1 MITAHANGRVNL
13 IGEHTDYN
21 GGFVLPTGIP
31 QQTIVTLKARG
42 DMKVTLASM
51 NAGGEPFTYELGQ
64 ETPHKAWTD
73 YVQGATKIMRE
84 LVESREIRGFD
95 LTVSSDVPMGSG
107 LSSSAALLVA
117 VFKALREAWGLSGK
131 LGDVEIA
138 KLSQRVENEFV
149 GAKVGIMDPMAA
161 SLASEGQA
169 LFIDTESLAIE
180 QVRIPSDKMEIAVIN
195 SGIFHSNAHGGYNQR
210 RRECEEA
217 CEKLGVKS
225 LREVGLDRMA
235 EIEQLPEPLGR
246 RAKHVVTENQR
257 VLDAVEAL
265 KKGDCEKLGMLF
277 RQSHESMR
285 DDYEVSVPDVDTLV
299 AIANSENDVFG
310 ARLTGGGF
318 GGSIVIGAR
327 AGKAL
332 EVARR
337 VADLYAKQTNREP
350 QILVPRRPTPSEV
363 RSEERINENAGER
376 PAEM

>member
-31 QQTIVTLKARG
+31 QQTIVTLKPRD
-42 DMKVTLASM
+42 DMRVTLASM
-51 NAGGEPFTYELGQ
+51 NAGGEPFSYEIGQ
-64 ETPHKAWTD
+64 EQPQKAWTD

-131 LGDVEIA
+131 LGDVDIA

-161 SLASEGQA
+161 SLASQGQA
-169 LFIDTESLAIE
+169 LFIDTQSLATE
-180 QVRIPSDKMEIAVIN
+180 QIQIPTDKMEIAVIN

-225 LREVGLDRMA
+225 LREVGLDRLA
-235 EIEQLPEPLGR
+235 EIEKLPEPLGR

-257 VLDAVEAL
+257 VLDAVDAL
-265 KKGDCEKLGMLF
+265 KKGDCEKLGVLF

-299 AIANSENDVFG
+299 AIANSEKDVYG

-318 GGSIVIGAR
+318 GGSIVISAK

-332 EVARR
+332 EIAKR
-337 VADLYAKQTNREP
+337 VADLYATQTKREP
-350 QILVPRRPTPSEV
+350 QILVPREDVASEV